1 MNFNHV
7 DNIQQTNNIME
18 RIIEKLSIQKTEE
31 NPIENWTL
39 EEKQKLLELYLLIS
53 KQESKIFHL
62 IYRFNGS
69 DCWEDIFRDY
79 DRQYLKDKEDGV
91 QDAVNM
97 VKELKEKELEEKN
110 KFINGGFIKIDR

>member
-1 MNFNHV
+1 
-7 DNIQQTNNIME
+7 ME
-18 RIIEKLSIQKTEE
+18 RIIEKLSIQQSEE
-31 NPIENWTL
+31 NPFENWTL

-53 KQESKIFHL
+53 KQESKIFYL

-69 DCWEDIFRDY
+69 DSWEDIFRDY

-97 VKELKEKELEEKN
+97 AKELEEKI
-110 KFINGGFIKIDR
+110 KFRSGEFIKIDR